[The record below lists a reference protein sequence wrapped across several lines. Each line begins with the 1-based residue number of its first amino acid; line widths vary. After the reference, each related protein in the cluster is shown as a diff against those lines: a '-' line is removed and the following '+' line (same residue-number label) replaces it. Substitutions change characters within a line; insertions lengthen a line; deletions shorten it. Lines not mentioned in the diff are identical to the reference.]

1 MTKSASDA
9 SGMAMHPGPARRE
22 GETHMEYGRSG
33 ARLLVDAL
41 QLHGVDR
48 VFGVPGESYLSV
60 LDAMLDTD
68 GAIEFI
74 VCRQE
79 GGAAYMADAYGKMTG
94 RPGICFVTRGPG
106 ACNASI
112 GLHTAFQDS
121 TPMIMFIGQVGTD
134 VLEREGFQEIDYRR
148 MFGPVSK
155 WVAQIDR
162 ADRVAEFVSRAFHTA
177 VSGRPGPVV
186 LVLPEDMQ
194 QASSMPVIA
203 RPYTRVSAH
212 PGPAVMQDIAS
223 RLAASKK
230 PLLIL
235 GGSGWTK
242 EACQSVAGFAARLNL
257 PVACSFRR
265 QDLFDN
271 RDRHYVGDLSPG
283 MNPSLAQRVK
293 DADLLISIG
302 SRLGELQ
309 TAGYSLLDIPMPRQK
324 LIHVLPGA
332 EELGRV
338 YQGDLL
344 INAGLPEFAAA
355 LQALPP
361 VEVAWHDWT
370 ADARRDYEA
379 WQETQPQ
386 VGTLNLSEVMAY
398 LRDRLPAE
406 SIVTNGAGNY
416 AIWVHRFYRYT
427 GMRTQLAPT
436 SGAMGYG
443 VPAAVAAKLLEPDR
457 PVLCFAGDGCFM
469 MNGQEL
475 ATAARY
481 QLKIIFIVINNGMY
495 GTIRMHQERE
505 YPGRVS
511 GTMLC
516 NPSFTKLAD
525 AYDMHAERVDRTVDF
540 APAFERAWAAE
551 KAALIE
557 LTLDPDAISPRT
569 TISALRAQA
578 KKR

>member
-1 MTKSASDA
+1 MSLAHPSLDA
-9 SGMAMHPGPARRE
+9 ACTS
-22 GETHMEYGRSG
+22 TSG
-33 ARLLVDAL
+33 ARLLAEAL
-41 QLHGVDR
+41 RLHGVDR
-48 VFGVPGESYLSV
+48 AFGVPGESYLSV
-60 LDAMLDTD
+60 LDSMLDGD

-121 TPMIMFIGQVGTD
+121 TPMILFIGQVGTH
-134 VLEREGFQEIDYRR
+134 VMEREGFQEIDYRR

-177 VSGRPGPVV
+177 VAGRPGPVV

-194 QASSMPVIA
+194 SQIAARRDA
-203 RPYTRVSAH
+203 RPYQRVAAH
-212 PGPAVMQDIAS
+212 PGPAALGALGEM
-223 RLAASKK
+223 LARARR
-230 PLLIL
+230 PLMVL
-235 GGSGWTK
+235 GGSGWT
-242 EACQSVAGFAARLNL
+242 EAACADLSRFIDAWDL

-283 MNPSLAQRVK
+283 MNPDLARRVG
-293 DADLLISIG
+293 DCDLLISIG
-302 SRLGELQ
+302 CRLGELQ
-309 TAGYSLLDIPMPRQK
+309 TSGYSLLQIPRPQQA
-324 LIHVLPGA
+324 LVHVHAGA

-338 YQGDLL
+338 YQGELL

-355 LQALPP
+355 LSALSPN
-361 VEVAWHDWT
+361 EVTWRDWT
-370 ADARRDYEA
+370 AAARLEYEN
-379 WQETQPQ
+379 WQRPQPQ
-386 VGTLNLSEVMAY
+386 VGSLNLSEVVAY
-398 LRDRLPAE
+398 LSGRLPPDTA
-406 SIVTNGAGNY
+406 ITNGAGNY

-427 GMRTQLAPT
+427 GLHTQLAPT

-443 VPAAVAAKLLEPDR
+443 VPAAVAAKIVAPER
-457 PVLCFAGDGCFM
+457 PVVCFAGDGCFM

-481 QLKIIFIVINNGMY
+481 GLKILFIVVNNGMY
-495 GTIRMHQERE
+495 GTIRMHQERNF
-505 YPGRVS
+505 PGRIN
-511 GTMLC
+511 GTTLQ
-516 NPSFTKLAD
+516 NPDFTLLAK
-525 AYDMHAERVDRTVDF
+525 AYGMHAELVERTEDF
-540 APAFERAWAAE
+540 APAFERAWAAQGS
-551 KAALIE
+551 ALLE
-557 LTLDPDAISPRT
+557 LMVDPEAVTPRT
-569 TISALRAQA
+569 TISALRAA
-578 KKR
+578 HNNR